1 MKRKWY
7 NKKMVGIC
15 VAGAAMMMLTAC
27 ERQQFTVEGTIE
39 GARDSMLYFEN
50 MALTG
55 LQRLD
60 SVKLGDDGRFAFHG
74 ERPEAPEFYVLRIAD
89 QIINVSIDSTE
100 TVTVKAQWPDMSA
113 RYEVSGSDNCEQ
125 IRLLALKQQE
135 LTRRAITLERTQGM
149 TPQERADSLSSLLR
163 SYKDEVTKQF
173 IYREPNKA
181 YAYFALFQTLGQWL
195 IFNPHDSRDDMRA
208 FAAVATSWDTFYP
221 GSVRGENLH
230 NIALTSMN
238 DSREA
243 MMRSSQ
249 TLDGTKIVQSGVI
262 DLQLT
267 DKNGQVR
274 TLTELKGKVVLLDF
288 HVFVMKESVQRI
300 LMLRELYNKYHDR
313 GLEIYQVSVDQDEHF
328 WKQMTAQLPWIC
340 VRDAS
345 GESTARYNVTEIPE
359 FFTIDRNNMLQKRS
373 SQMSDL
379 DEEIKALL

>member
-1 MKRKWY
+1 MWFK
-7 NKKMVGIC
+7 KKMVGAC
-15 VAGAAMMMLTAC
+15 VAGATMMMLTAC

-74 ERPEAPEFYVLRIAD
+74 ERQEAPEFYVLRIAD

-249 TLDGTKIVQSGVI
+249 TLDETKIVESGVI

-379 DEEIKALL
+379 EEEIKALL

>member
-74 ERPEAPEFYVLRIAD
+74 ERPKAPEFYVLRIAD

-249 TLDGTKIVQSGVI
+249 TLDETKIVESGVI

>member
-1 MKRKWY
+1 
-7 NKKMVGIC
+7 
-15 VAGAAMMMLTAC
+15 
-27 ERQQFTVEGTIE
+27 
-39 GARDSMLYFEN
+39 
-50 MALTG
+50 
-55 LQRLD
+55 
-60 SVKLGDDGRFAFHG
+60 
-74 ERPEAPEFYVLRIAD
+74 VLRIAD

-249 TLDGTKIVQSGVI
+249 TLDETKIVESGVI

>member
-74 ERPEAPEFYVLRIAD
+74 ERPKAPEFYVLRIAD

-135 LTRRAITLERTQGM
+135 LTRCAITLERTQGM

-249 TLDGTKIVQSGVI
+249 TLDETKIVESGVI

>member
-1 MKRKWY
+1 MKRKWFK
-7 NKKMVGIC
+7 KKMVGIC

-60 SVKLGDDGRFAFHG
+60 SVKLAADGRFAFHG
-74 ERPEAPEFYVLRIAD
+74 ERPKAPEFYVLRIAD

-163 SYKDEVTKQF
+163 TYKDEVTKQF

-249 TLDGTKIVQSGVI
+249 TLDETKIVESGVI